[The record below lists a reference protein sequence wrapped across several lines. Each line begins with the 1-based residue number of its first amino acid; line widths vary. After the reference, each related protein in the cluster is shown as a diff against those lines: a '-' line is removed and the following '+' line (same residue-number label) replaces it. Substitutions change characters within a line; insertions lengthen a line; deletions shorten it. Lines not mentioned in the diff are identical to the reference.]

1 MENIKDHKAE
11 YLLIFNNEL
20 PVLNLPTDQIRP
32 AVKSVNIASIKKAI
46 NPDLAQQFTQY
57 ILNQQSS
64 PAAAFIAIV
73 NLLFFE
79 YTNQQDIVVGTSHLP
94 VRPNF
99 SAESNFNELLQELN
113 KQIDLTQTLQSFT
126 FANLLTVLQLPANAS
141 RNPIYDCKVLVN
153 ETYQEDQSDLN
164 FVFNTAD
171 TGITL
176 TLFYDNQLF
185 HQRTVEQMADH
196 LEQLI
201 SVIIARP
208 VLPIGQ
214 IDYLSATE
222 KHKLLVE
229 FNQTDMAFDRS
240 KTIVSLFEERVK
252 INPAAIAVVFEN
264 IQLSY
269 QELDERSNQIA
280 HYLIDQHAIQS
291 DDLVGIMLSRSEQ
304 MIIAVLAILKCG
316 AAYIPVDPE
325 YPHARK
331 EYIISETALQ
341 VLVTENTYATDL
353 DFYQGAVFTIDQDL
367 QSISSYPSSTLALAV
382 SASNLAYVIFTSGS
396 TGQPKGVLIEHH
408 GIVNTIFAQ
417 QHIFQIKEKERHL
430 QFASLSFDASAF
442 EIFASLLSGATLYII
457 AEEAK
462 KDPHLLGS
470 YIATHKIDLATL
482 PPAYFKLLDIQ
493 QLQGLKKLITAGEAA
508 ILEKAALF
516 NQYGDYYNAYGPTE
530 SSIWASVY
538 EVKKGAGISGL
549 TVPIGAAIPNTKLY
563 ILNAQEMLVP
573 VGIIGEICISGEGLA
588 RGYLNN
594 QALTD
599 EKFVPHPF
607 VDGQKLYKTGDL
619 GRWLPDG
626 NIEFTGRK
634 DDQVK
639 IRGYRIEL
647 GEIEAVIES
656 HAEVASA
663 IVLVHTD
670 ATGEKKLIAY
680 VVTPKRHK
688 NISAIRNYLAEKLPD
703 YMIPSSFIV
712 LDELPTTTNGKVDK
726 KALPAPDRKRPDLAV
741 LFEAPKTPLEKT
753 IAKVWAAVL
762 ELDEVGINDNFF
774 ELGGNSLLAF
784 KTVSL
789 LAENYQLTLPITK
802 LYQLPVIS
810 KIASYLNPAAGH
822 KQKKNQ
828 ALLDI
833 DPQEPIAI
841 IGMAGK
847 FPGANTIE
855 ELWEVLRTGKETTSF
870 FRAEEL
876 DASLPED
883 LVNDPDYIKARGI
896 ISNADLF
903 DADFFGINPKLA
915 ELMDP
920 QQRIFLEISR
930 DVLEKT
936 GHLPDRYNGTIG
948 VFAGSG
954 NNTYYLKNVLAH
966 PELINTIGN
975 FQVSTANEKDYIS
988 SRTAYQLD
996 LKGPAV
1002 SVFSACSTSLLAIAQ
1017 AVDSLRKQQCTV
1029 ALAGG
1034 SSITSPVYS
1043 GHLYQEGAM
1052 LSKDG
1057 HCRSFDANATGTV
1070 FSDGAGVVLL
1080 KTLAAAKADGD
1091 TIYGLIKGVGVNNDG
1106 GGKGSFTAPNTDGQA
1121 LAIEMAIREAN
1132 IDPATISYVEAHGT
1146 GTPLGDPIEIEG
1158 LRQAFGEQNANQYCA
1173 IGSIKSNMGHLTAAA
1188 GVAGVI
1194 KTTLSLYYKQLL
1206 PSINFDA
1213 PNPNIDF
1220 KHSPFYVNTQL
1231 KDWEFPAIRRAGV
1244 SSFGVGGTNV
1254 HVVMEEYHHH
1264 LEQNIDTGRTKNIF
1278 TWSAQ
1283 SAESLE
1289 AYTLALS
1296 DYLSTATDS
1305 NLADVAST
1313 LQSTR
1318 SDFKHRRFAIA
1329 GSVEELKAKL
1339 AEAPSLSNTS
1349 LLKRSAGEHVF
1360 LFPGQGAQYLHM
1372 GAQLYAEEPVFNA
1385 AVDECATLL
1394 LDVLD
1399 RDIRQVIYPEP
1410 GYTATDNE
1418 INNTKYTQP
1427 ALFVIEYAL
1436 AKLWM
1441 SWGIMP
1447 SVLCGH
1453 SIGEYV
1459 AAHLAG
1465 VFSLNDALKLIATRG
1480 KLVSELPAGSMLS
1493 VRSSIRTLE
1502 KILPATL
1509 SVAAVNSD
1517 NLCVV
1522 AGTDKA
1528 IADFMQVLDEKGYLH
1543 KKLLTSHAFHSHLM
1557 DPVLPAFTRIVEA
1570 VHLSRPQI
1578 PIVSTVTG
1586 TFLTDAEAQDPRY
1599 WIDHLRKTVQFS
1611 KALDTLLGMD
1621 SPVLIE
1627 TGPGKVCSTLV
1638 WQHPKKG
1645 EVTAVPS
1652 LDQNANGND
1661 YDSLLAALGKVW
1673 LAGLKPDWDLFYQ
1686 GQQRRKTDLP
1696 TYVYHKKRLWVAPR
1710 STTAIHQNNPLQYQ
1724 QDSLPTFKPMRK
1736 DTLIEKIKQLLEN
1749 ASGIE
1754 LEEVNPD
1761 SSFVEIGL
1769 DSLLL
1774 TQVALTLKKEF
1785 AIPITF
1791 RQLNEEYGTINELAT
1806 YLDKALPEETLP
1818 IAPAVTVTNNYTAP
1832 VAGYV
1837 PQNYPTQQADSALG
1851 LIAQQ
1856 LQLLSRQVEILTGTG
1871 QPPAAQPVQ
1880 NTIPR
1885 TITPETKAL
1894 NLKISDLSAEEQ
1906 VELKK
1911 PFGATAR
1918 IEKSNAALSPEQ
1930 KEYLTTFTQL
1940 YNQKTAK
1947 SKAYTQTHRATMADP
1962 RVVSGFKPATK
1973 EMVYSIVINRSK
1985 GSHIWDIDG
1994 NDYIDALNGFGS
2006 SMLGYQPDFIKK
2018 ALIDQIE
2025 LGYEIGPQ
2033 HELAGEVS
2041 QLICEFTK
2049 SDRAA
2054 LCNTG
2059 SEAVLGAMRIARTVT
2074 GRSLIVAFTGSYH
2087 GIVDEVIV
2095 RGTKKLKAFPAAPG
2109 IMPEAVQNMLILDYG
2124 TDESLQIIRERA
2136 HELAAV
2142 LVEPVQSRRPDFQ
2155 PIAFLKEVRNI
2166 TENSGS
2172 ALIFDEVISG
2182 FRFHPGGTQ
2191 ALFGIKADLGTY
2203 GKVAGAG
2210 MSIGIIAGKKQF
2222 MDALDGGF
2230 WQYGDDSIPEIGV
2243 TYFAGTF
2250 VRHPLA
2256 LAATKAS
2263 LLYMKEQ
2270 GPQLQ
2275 ESLNTKTSYIAATIN
2290 RICIKLNVPIS
2301 IVHFGSLWRLKF
2313 LEEYTYSE
2321 LFFTLM
2327 RYKGIHMQEGFNCF
2341 LTTAHS
2347 DADIAQL
2354 IKAFEESLTELK
2366 TANFIPEYL
2375 HAVPQHH
2382 DVPTDKN
2389 LNTPPLPDAKL
2400 GKDKNGNPGW
2410 FVKDE
2415 KNPGKYLQVN

>member
-1 MENIKDHKAE
+1 MENIKDHKAAC
-11 YLLIFNNEL
+11 LRIFKDEL
-20 PVLNLPTDQIRP
+20 PILNLPTDQIRP
-32 AVKSVNIASIKKAI
+32 TVKSSRKESITKIITSDLTKKF
-46 NPDLAQQFTQY
+46 NTL
-57 ILNQQSS
+57 ILEQKAEIL
-64 PAAAFIAIV
+64 PALMAVV
-73 NLLFFE
+73 NLLLYK
-79 YTNQQDIVVGTSHLP
+79 YTNQQDIILGTSYLP
-94 VRPNF
+94 VRLSF
-99 SAESNFNELLQELN
+99 KAEDSFNQLLLHVTEQVNLTNTFQPFTLEELLASLELP
-113 KQIDLTQTLQSFT
+113 KDE
-126 FANLLTVLQLPANAS
+126 S
-141 RNPIYDCKVLVN
+141 RNPLFDTKVVLG
-153 ETYQEDQSDLN
+153 ETDQEDKCDLT
-164 FVFNTAD
+164 FVFKQTIDGLA
-171 TGITL
+171 IQ
-176 TLFYDNQLF
+176 LFYDSQLF
-185 HQRTVEQMADH
+185 HKHTVEQLVKH

-201 SVIIARP
+201 GALTVDP
-208 VLPIGQ
+208 LLPIQ
-214 IDYLSATE
+214 QLDYLSPQE
-222 KHKLLVE
+222 KHQLLSE
-229 FNQTDMAFDRS
+229 FNQTYLDFNKD
-240 KTIVSLFEERVK
+240 KTIVKLFEERVK
-252 INPAAIAVVFEN
+252 ISPDATAIVFEG

-269 QELDERSNQIA
+269 KDLDERSTRLAN
-280 HYLIDQHAIQS
+280 YLIDQCGIQF
-291 DDLVGIMLSRSEQ
+291 DELIGIMLTRSDK
-304 MIIAVLAILKCG
+304 MIVAILAILKCG
-316 AAYIPVDPE
+316 AAYVPIDPD
-325 YPHARK
+325 YPFSRK
-331 EYIISETALQ
+331 EYIISETALK
-341 VLVTENTYATDL
+341 VLITQEEYSTEL
-353 DFYQGAVFTIDQDL
+353 DFYQGSILILDQAL
-367 QSISSYPSSTLALAV
+367 LTSANYPSSQLPLNI
-382 SASNLAYVIFTSGS
+382 SPSNLAYVIFTSGS

-408 GIVNTIFAQ
+408 GIVNTIYAQ
-417 QHIFQIKEKERHL
+417 QHVFNLQEGQRHL

-442 EIFASLLSGATLYII
+442 EIFASLISGATLYII
-457 AEEAK
+457 TEEAK
-462 KDPHLLGS
+462 KDPILLGNF
-470 YIATHKIDLATL
+470 IDEQQIDLATI
-482 PPAYFKLLDIQ
+482 PPAYFKLLEIDK
-493 QLQGLKKLITAGEAA
+493 LKNLSKLITAGEAA
-508 ILEKAALF
+508 VLEKAALF
-516 NQYGDYYNAYGPTE
+516 NKYGDYYNAYGPTE

-538 EVKKGAGISGL
+538 EVKKGAGIRGL
-549 TVPIGAAIPNTKLY
+549 TVPIGSAIPNTQLY
-563 ILNAQEMLVP
+563 LLNEQEMLVP
-573 VGIIGEICISGEGLA
+573 IGVIGEICISGEGLS
-588 RGYLNN
+588 RGYLNK

-599 EKFVPHPF
+599 EKFAPNPF
-607 VDGQKLYKTGDL
+607 APGQKIYKTGDL
-619 GRWLPDG
+619 GKWLPDG

-647 GEIEAVIES
+647 GEIESVLES
-656 HAEVASA
+656 HPEVGSA
-663 IVLVHTD
+663 VLVIHTSAGD
-670 ATGEKKLIAY
+670 EKKLIAY
-680 VVTPKRHK
+680 IVTRNK
-688 NISAIRNYLAEKLPD
+688 NISAIRSYLSEKLPD

-712 LDELPTTTNGKVDK
+712 MDELPTTTNGKIDK
-726 KALPAPDRKRPDLAV
+726 KALPAPDKKRPELAV
-741 LFEAPKTPLEKT
+741 LFEAPKTELEKK
-753 IAKVWAAVL
+753 IAGIWTSVL
-762 ELDEVGINDNFF
+762 ELDQVGINDNFF

-789 LAENYQLTLPITK
+789 LSTAHNIILPITK

-810 KIASYLNPAAGH
+810 KIVNYLKPSTATKQQKTPAVI
-822 KQKKNQ
+822 
-828 ALLDI
+828 DI
-833 DPQEPIAI
+833 DPQQPIAI

-847 FPGANTIE
+847 FPGANTID

-870 FRAEEL
+870 FKKEEL
-876 DASLPED
+876 DPSLAND
-883 LVNDPDYIKARGI
+883 LKNDPDYIKARGVI
-896 ISNADLF
+896 KDAELF

-936 GHLPDRYNGTIG
+936 GHLPDHYDGTIG

-954 NNTYYLKNVLAH
+954 NNTYYLHNVLTH
-966 PELINTIGN
+966 PELISNIGS

-988 SRTAYQLD
+988 SRTSYQLD

-1017 AVDSLRKQQCTV
+1017 AVDSLRKHQCTV
-1029 ALAGG
+1029 AIAGG
-1034 SSITSPVYS
+1034 SSITSPINS

-1091 TIYGLIKGVGVNNDG
+1091 TIYGLIKGIGVNNDG

-1121 LAIEMAIREAN
+1121 LAIEMAIREAS
-1132 IDPATISYVEAHGT
+1132 IDPATISYIEAHGT

-1158 LRQAFGEQNANQYCA
+1158 LKQAFGIQTVQQYCA

-1194 KTTLSLYYKQLL
+1194 KTVLSLYHKQIL
-1206 PSINFDA
+1206 PSINFDS

-1220 KHSPFYVNTQL
+1220 EHSPFYVNTQL
-1231 KDWEFPAIRRAGV
+1231 KDWSISTVRRAGV

-1254 HVVMEEYHHH
+1254 HVVMEEHDHPQD
-1264 LEQNIDTGRTKNIF
+1264 QNKDTGRSTNIF

-1283 SAESLE
+1283 SPQSLE
-1289 AYTLALS
+1289 AYTSSLS
-1296 DYLSTATDS
+1296 QYLNATETL

-1313 LQSTR
+1313 LQGTR
-1318 SDFKHRRFAIA
+1318 TDFKYRRFAVA
-1329 GSVEELKAKL
+1329 SSVDELKSQLTQPSSILNSAQLKKL
-1339 AEAPSLSNTS
+1339 PA
-1349 LLKRSAGEHVF
+1349 EHVF
-1360 LFPGQGAQYLHM
+1360 LFPGQGAQYLNM
-1372 GAQLYAEEPVFNA
+1372 GIELYQEEAVFKA
-1385 AVDECATLL
+1385 AVDECAEILSHY
-1394 LDVLD
+1394 LDKDL
-1399 RDIRQVIYPEP
+1399 RQIIYPELINT
-1410 GYTATDNE
+1410 TAEKD

-1427 ALFVIEYAL
+1427 ALFVVEYAL
-1436 AKLWM
+1436 AKLWI
-1441 SWGIMP
+1441 SWGIEP

-1493 VRSSIRTLE
+1493 IRSNVQDIK
-1502 KILPATL
+1502 KILPENL

-1517 NLCVV
+1517 SLCVV
-1522 AGTDKA
+1522 AGTDQA
-1528 IADFMQVLDEKGYLH
+1528 IEDFCSALDAQAILY

-1557 DPVLPAFTRIVEA
+1557 DPVLPAFASVVEEIQ
-1570 VHLSRPQI
+1570 LSKLQI

-1586 TFLTDAEAQDPRY
+1586 TFLTDAEAQDPKY
-1599 WIDHLRKTVQFS
+1599 WIEHLRKTVQFS
-1611 KALDTLLGMD
+1611 KALDTVLNMD
-1621 SPVLIE
+1621 TPVLIE
-1627 TGPGKVCSTLV
+1627 AGPGKVCSTLV
-1638 WQHPKKG
+1638 WQHKKKN
-1645 EVTAVPS
+1645 EAIAVPS
-1652 LDQNANGND
+1652 LDKRENSSA
-1661 YDSLLAALGKVW
+1661 YVSILAALGKVW
-1673 LAGLKPDWDLFYQ
+1673 LAGIKPEWALFYKDQ
-1686 GQQRRKTDLP
+1686 ERRKLDLP
-1696 TYVYHKKRLWVAPR
+1696 TYAYHKKRFWVEPKI
-1710 STTAIHQNNPLQYQ
+1710 STPIHQINPVNYPE
-1724 QDSLPTFKPMRK
+1724 DSLPTFKLMRK

-1754 LEEVNPD
+1754 LEDVNPD
-1761 SSFVEIGL
+1761 SSLVEIGL

-1785 AIPITF
+1785 ALPITF
-1791 RQLNEEYGTINELAT
+1791 RQLNEEYGTINDLAT
-1806 YLDKALPEETLP
+1806 YLDKTLPEEK
-1818 IAPAVTVTNNYTAP
+1818 IQSVPAAVIPVANNYANSS
-1832 VAGYV
+1832 
-1837 PQNYPTQQADSALG
+1837 NYQQVIYPAQQADSALG

-1871 QPPAAQPVQ
+1871 QPVPVLPIQ
-1880 NTIPR
+1880 NTVPK
-1885 TITPETKAL
+1885 TITSEPKAS

-1918 IEKSNAALSPEQ
+1918 IEKNTAALTSEQ
-1930 KEYLTTFTQL
+1930 KVYLAAFTQL

-1947 SKAYTQTHRATMADP
+1947 SKAYTQEHRATMADP
-1962 RVVSGFKPATK
+1962 RVVSGFRPATK
-1973 EMVYSIVINRSK
+1973 EMVYSIVINHSK

-1994 NDYIDALNGFGS
+1994 NEYIDALNGFGS

-2018 ALIDQIE
+2018 ALIEQIE
-2025 LGYEIGPQ
+2025 SGYEIGPQ

-2041 QLICEFTK
+2041 KLICEFTK
-2049 SDRAA
+2049 ADRAA

-2095 RGTKKLKAFPAAPG
+2095 RGTKKLKTFPAAPG

-2124 TDESLQIIRERA
+2124 TPESLQIIKERA

-2155 PIAFLKEVRNI
+2155 PIEFLKEVRVI
-2166 TENSGS
+2166 TENSGT

-2210 MSIGIIAGKKQF
+2210 MSIGIIAGKKEF
-2222 MDALDGGF
+2222 MDALDGGY
-2230 WQYGDDSIPEIGV
+2230 WQFGDDSIPEIGV

-2270 GPQLQ
+2270 GPKLQLG
-2275 ESLNTKTSYIAATIN
+2275 LNEKTKYIADKIN
-2290 RICIKLNVPIS
+2290 AICVKLNVPIT

-2327 RYKGIHMQEGFNCF
+2327 RYKGIHIQEGFNCF

-2347 DADIAQL
+2347 DTDIDQL
-2354 IKAFEESLTELK
+2354 IKAFEESLIELK
-2366 TANFIPEYL
+2366 AAKFIPDYTHPVQTQDNGSSSQIL
-2375 HAVPQHH
+2375 S
-2382 DVPTDKN
+2382 
-2389 LNTPPLPDAKL
+2389 TPPIPNAKL
-2400 GKDKNGNPGW
+2400 GKDKDGNPGW

-2415 KNPGKYLQVN
+2415 QNPGKYLQVN